1 MDDPWGTLGVPR
13 GATKLEVKEAYH
25 KLVLQHHPDKHMNSD
40 REQRMRAEARF
51 KNVQEAYNMLSGKQP
66 IQVSARWA
74 QAEAD
79 AAMQKAPLTNRQAAI
94 WVAGLCFFS
103 AAFMATWTST
113 RARLPFTGKEDSQQ
127 VLARE
132 KYIRQ
137 AKQWERDMS
146 SEQLRN
152 MMDERRDLSI
162 KRAMNEGS
170 KGAALM
176 SSAAAVFF
184 GALKGIQ
191 YSGAAKHL
199 FKYPLVA
206 FHLNPPALCFY
217 VTSAG
222 IWGFYDRGLNTVS
235 PKGRLHQ
242 FVGEDG
248 HEYEPRE

>member
-1 MDDPWGTLGVPR
+1 MDDPWGTLGVSR
-13 GATKLEVKEAYH
+13 GATKLEVKDAYR
-25 KLVLQHHPDKHMNSD
+25 KLVQQYHPDKHMNSD
-40 REQRMRAEARF
+40 REQRMRAEAKF
-51 KNVQEAYNMLSGKQP
+51 KNVQQAYNMLSGKEP

-79 AAMQKAPLTNRQAAI
+79 AAMQKAPMTNRQAAV
-94 WVAGLCFFS
+94 WAAGLCFFS
-103 AAFMATWTST
+103 AAFMAVWNST
-113 RARLPFTGKEDSQQ
+113 RAKAPFISKEDSQQ

-137 AKQWERDMS
+137 AKQWEREMS
-146 SEQLRN
+146 SEQLRH

-170 KGAALM
+170 KGAVLM
-176 SSAAAVFF
+176 SGIAAIFLGAV
-184 GALKGIQ
+184 KGMQ
-191 YSGAAKHL
+191 YSGVAKKFL
-199 FKYPLVA
+199 KYPLVS

-248 HEYEPRE
+248 EEYQPRE